1 MYYIPGPDLDVCLL
15 PLSSEDSLAWD
26 VILECSSNASIVTF
40 IATAPLPCSIK
51 LGTSQTTTSPVQAL
65 MPGFYHQSSF
75 KGVPKCYIP

>member
-1 MYYIPGPDLDVCLL
+1 MYYIPGPALDVCLL

-51 LGTSQTTTSPVQAL
+51 LGTSQTTTSP
-65 MPGFYHQSSF
+65 SSSADAWILSPVLF
-75 KGVPKCYIP
+75 QGGS